1 MAPPANELLPGTAR
15 ASGRWSGLRAR
26 ITQPGVLC
34 SVPVLVLL
42 LIGFLAPLIVVL
54 GYSLMPPRTFD
65 FAHLPTLD
73 NFASIVNESYYRSFL
88 WAFGLACIT
97 VAVLLLICYPLAYGM
112 AKLFGPWSNL
122 LTLLLV
128 IPLFVS
134 ENIRLFGW
142 VLFLIKRGVLL
153 GGLEEWLG
161 VEADSML
168 YTVPAIVLGL
178 VYVYLPFTLFPL
190 VLGIS
195 MVRRDVTEAARDLGA
210 SRWQVFREI
219 ELPLTMPGILIGSML
234 TFVLALGSLA
244 ESKILGGQAVIM
256 IADDIETA
264 FTFSQNWPLGSA
276 LSVLLIVLVGTLV
289 LHMLGRL
296 DLDAILGRR

>member
-1 MAPPANELLPGTAR
+1 MASPAAELEAR
-15 ASGRWSGLRAR
+15 AAQVNGRWSGLRAWLA
-26 ITQPGVLC
+26 QPGVLC
-34 SVPVLVLL
+34 SVPVIVLL
-42 LIGFLAPLIVVL
+42 LAGFLAPLLVVL
-54 GYSLMPPRTFD
+54 AYSFMPPHTFD

-73 NFASIVNESYYRSFL
+73 NFISIVHESYYRSFL
-88 WAFGLACIT
+88 WAFALACIT
-97 VAVLLLICYPLAYGM
+97 VVLLLLICYPLAYGM
-112 AKLFGPWSNL
+112 AKLFGPWSYL

-153 GGLEEWLG
+153 GAMESWFG
-161 VEADSML
+161 VGAESMI

-190 VLGIS
+190 MLGIS
-195 MVRRDVTEAARDLGA
+195 MVRRDLTEAARDLGA
-210 SRWQVFREI
+210 SRWQVFREV
-219 ELPLTMPGILIGSML
+219 ELPLSMPGILIGAML
-234 TFVLALGSLA
+234 TFVLSLGSLA

-276 LSVLLIVLVGTLV
+276 LSVLLIVLVGSLV
-289 LHMLGRL
+289 LYMLRRL